1 MPRGCVMQRRRS
13 TSLKDRLASFAK
25 KLRKQASLLPPGDEK
40 DSLLKKAD
48 QADTAW
54 SDVKRWVDSSELQPP
69 K

>member
-1 MPRGCVMQRRRS
+1 MQRRHS

-25 KLRKQASLLPPGDEK
+25 KLRKQASLLPPGEEK
-40 DSLLKKAD
+40 QSLLDKAK

-54 SDVKRWVDSSELQPP
+54 SDVKRWLNSPELQPP

>member
-1 MPRGCVMQRRRS
+1 MQRRRS

>member
-1 MPRGCVMQRRRS
+1 MQRRRSGQS

-25 KLRKQASLLPPGDEK
+25 KLRKQASLLPPGEEK
-40 DSLLKKAD
+40 QSLLEKAK

-54 SDVKRWVDSSELQPP
+54 SDLKRWVNSSELQPP